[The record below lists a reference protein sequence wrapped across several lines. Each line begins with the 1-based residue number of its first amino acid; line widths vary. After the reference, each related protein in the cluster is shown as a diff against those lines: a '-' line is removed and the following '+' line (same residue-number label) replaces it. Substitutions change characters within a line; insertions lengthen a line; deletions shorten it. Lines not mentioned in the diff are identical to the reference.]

1 MEDGGNSVFQR
12 LPTARMGMNQNVRK
26 LRTNDI
32 LTLEERV
39 REFMALLGIWE
50 QSIYR
55 FIVLNFWATKIL
67 VENDD
72 LSACNTV
79 MFHVFYHVVKVLKFL
94 LNNVAEDVVF
104 ETKVDTLLDNLLTW
118 SQCSDESNV
127 NIFFWRSYSLQSKMM
142 SSAVS

>member
-1 MEDGGNSVFQR
+1 
-12 LPTARMGMNQNVRK
+12 MNQNVRK

-104 ETKVDTLLDNLLTW
+104 ETKVDTLFDNLLTW

>member
-1 MEDGGNSVFQR
+1 
-12 LPTARMGMNQNVRK
+12 MNQNVRK